1 MDRIPLRDA
10 PNLQNRVIPICWPF
24 NAPHPLH
31 IFATLP
37 THSFPGW
44 VDITIYPPT
53 PPRVGVCGI
62 TGWCAGVEGR
72 AVPRH
77 TTGAAWHCSATLPE
91 PVIQQ
96 CYVFSQD
103 DGGERKKNP
112 HMMAA
117 KSWFVTP
124 SSPWSAPFFHL
135 MCTIDIKVPASRFPN
150 QKTIFFKKTCFRNT
164 AFCPP
169 PSPSM
174 AKPPLGKRAG
184 ELRGNLWF
192 LGWIASSWPARNLI
206 ACMKSS
212 DARNAAHDGPFWP
225 PSVQLNNSATKYHS
239 PVGLRVPGGFRTI
252 HLGTFLHVRS
262 LEEKKEGSDAAS

>member
-24 NAPHPLH
+24 NAPPLH
-31 IFATLP
+31 IFSTLP

-103 DGGERKKNP
+103 DGGREKKTLTWWQLKADLWRHRPPDPLLSSTWCAQSILRFLLQGSPTRKL
-112 HMMAA
+112 
-117 KSWFVTP
+117 F
-124 SSPWSAPFFHL
+124 
-135 MCTIDIKVPASRFPN
+135 
-150 QKTIFFKKTCFRNT
+150 FFKN
-164 AFCPP
+164 
-169 PSPSM
+169 M
-174 AKPPLGKRAG
+174 L
-184 ELRGNLWF
+184 
-192 LGWIASSWPARNLI
+192 
-206 ACMKSS
+206 
-212 DARNAAHDGPFWP
+212 
-225 PSVQLNNSATKYHS
+225 
-239 PVGLRVPGGFRTI
+239 
-252 HLGTFLHVRS
+252 
-262 LEEKKEGSDAAS
+262 